1 MNSLTLVMSP
11 VLKALNTSLT
21 ILMFSSVI
29 FSLPPLVLATYTSIS
44 LRFWKDQFAPLFSF
58 LADVTQ
64 VHVIYHHLIGERLGL
79 NPTDHKCLD
88 VIIRNRTPMTAS
100 QLAEETG
107 LSTGAITGVVD
118 RLEKAGYVRRKRD
131 QGDRRLVF
139 INALLDKALAKL
151 SPIFDPI
158 KQASRHLYSKYSD
171 EELAIILDFIINC
184 NKMTQEI
191 TTNMKMENKQQI
203 KSGLPIIYS
212 LLVSS

>member
-1 MNSLTLVMSP
+1 MLQDSNKSKTLDHSQLLDSLEEQSRELSTR
-11 VLKALNTSLT
+11 T
-21 ILMFSSVI
+21 VI
-29 FSLPPLVLATYTSIS
+29 F
-44 LRFWKDQFAPLFSF
+44 
-58 LADVTQ
+58 
-64 VHVIYHHLIGERLGL
+64 HHLIGERLGL

-131 QGDRRLVF
+131 QNDRRLVF
-139 INALLDKALAKL
+139 INPLLDKAMAKL

-158 KQASRHLYSKYSD
+158 KQASRSLYSKYSD
-171 EELAIILDFIINC
+171 EELAIILDFVINC

-191 TTNMKMENKQQI
+191 TTNMKMENK
-203 KSGLPIIYS
+203 
-212 LLVSS
+212 

>member
-1 MNSLTLVMSP
+1 LLQDSNKSKTLNHSELLDSLEEQSRELSTR
-11 VLKALNTSLT
+11 T
-21 ILMFSSVI
+21 VI
-29 FSLPPLVLATYTSIS
+29 F
-44 LRFWKDQFAPLFSF
+44 
-58 LADVTQ
+58 
-64 VHVIYHHLIGERLGL
+64 HHLIGERLGL

-131 QGDRRLVF
+131 QSDRRLVF
-139 INALLDKALAKL
+139 INPLLDKAMAKL

-158 KQASRHLYSKYSD
+158 KQASRSLYSKYSD
-171 EELAIILDFIINC
+171 EELAIILDFVINC

-191 TTNMKMENKQQI
+191 TTNMKMENKR
-203 KSGLPIIYS
+203 
-212 LLVSS
+212 

>member
-1 MNSLTLVMSP
+1 MLDKQNNNMLKKHSELLDSLEEQSRELSTR
-11 VLKALNTSLT
+11 T
-21 ILMFSSVI
+21 VI
-29 FSLPPLVLATYTSIS
+29 F
-44 LRFWKDQFAPLFSF
+44 
-58 LADVTQ
+58 
-64 VHVIYHHLIGERLGL
+64 HHLIGERLGL

-88 VIIRNRTPMTAS
+88 VIIRSRTPMTSS

-107 LSTGAITGVVD
+107 LSTSAITGVVD
-118 RLEKAGYVRRKRD
+118 RLEKGGYVRRKRD
-131 QGDRRLVF
+131 KDDRRLVF

-191 TTNMKMENKQQI
+191 TTNMKMENK
-203 KSGLPIIYS
+203 
-212 LLVSS
+212 